1 MLDYVS
7 GVTRPSANGRMV
19 PAASWWRSWLS
30 WRTAPGGMMSSGRE
44 RYWLIHQATG
54 TLRCATVATSEEASL
69 ANRRL
74 AEAGSLFRYV
84 VARLVGH

>member
-1 MLDYVS
+1 
-7 GVTRPSANGRMV
+7 
-19 PAASWWRSWLS
+19 
-30 WRTAPGGMMSSGRE
+30 MSSGRE